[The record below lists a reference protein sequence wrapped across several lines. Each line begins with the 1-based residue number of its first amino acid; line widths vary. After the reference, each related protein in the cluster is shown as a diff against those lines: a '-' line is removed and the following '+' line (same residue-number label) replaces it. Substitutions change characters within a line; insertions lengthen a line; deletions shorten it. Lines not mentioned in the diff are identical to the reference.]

1 MKKRVLYGIIF
12 MSRVGRRVIGNL
24 WRFEGR
30 AENGDLVFGTIDGG
44 TFKIPENEARNYL
57 VWKVV

>member
-1 MKKRVLYGIIF
+1 MKKQVWYGIIF

-30 AENGDLVFGTIDGG
+30 AENGDLVFGTAGG
-44 TFKIPENEARNYL
+44 DTFKIPENESSRYL
-57 VWKVV
+57 IWKIV